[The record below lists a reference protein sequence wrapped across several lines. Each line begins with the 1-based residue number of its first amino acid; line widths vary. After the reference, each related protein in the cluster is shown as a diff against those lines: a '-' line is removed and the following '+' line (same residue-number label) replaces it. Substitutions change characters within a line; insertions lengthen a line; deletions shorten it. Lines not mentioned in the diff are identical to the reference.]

1 MPFTLFYIIEDAKG
15 DKSTVNIEVP
25 STVVL
30 TDIPD
35 LVQTFAELVNDMV
48 QGGIVSGGVT
58 LEIDL
63 TGVSTVAALAADVQ
77 EKAAYTF
84 RGVNGFLKR
93 LTIPTILESVFH
105 LNSREV
111 DTTLPSQAAFI
122 TAMTDGV
129 TLTSTNVVQ
138 PCDSRGDDLDTLNDA
153 REAWGRARR

>member
-1 MPFTLFYIIEDAKG
+1 MPYTLFYVIADAKG
-15 DKSTVNIEVP
+15 DKSVVNIEVP

-35 LVQTFAELVNDMV
+35 LVQTFADLINDMV
-48 QGGIVSGGVT
+48 QGAILSGGVT

-63 TGVSTVAALAADVQ
+63 TGVSTVAALAADIQ

-84 RGVNGFLKR
+84 RGVNQFLKR
-93 LTIPTILESVFH
+93 LSIPTVLESVFQ

-138 PCDSRGDDLDTLNDA
+138 PTDYRGDDLETLVDA